1 MTDRLIQ
8 LVNSYICIVFNW
20 PIKKLI
26 HSMQKEK
33 NVMSDLIMGIETSC
47 DETAAAIVED
57 GKKII
62 SNVVASQINIHQKY
76 GGVVPEIAS
85 RKHMEYI
92 IPVIDKALD
101 ESEKKITDLSAIAVT
116 YGPGLIGSL
125 LVGLSVAKAMAYA
138 QNIPLIG
145 INHLEAHI
153 YANFLEHNE
162 IKPPF
167 VCLIVSGGHTSLV
180 YIRNFGEYK
189 LLGQTKDDAAGEAFD
204 KIAKVLDLGYPG
216 GPIIEKLAK
225 EGEPS
230 SIKFPRPL
238 LNDKSYD
245 FSFSGL
251 KTAVVYYIKELKE
264 ENKNIPVSDILAS
277 FQQAVIDV
285 LVKKT
290 IKAALKFKTKQIIL
304 AGGVAA
310 NNSLRREIKEKADL
324 LNIKVFYPSIFLC
337 TDNAA
342 MVASAGYYKFKE
354 NKKSSLN
361 LDAVSRLPLESKY
374 Y

>member
-1 MTDRLIQ
+1 
-8 LVNSYICIVFNW
+8 
-20 PIKKLI
+20 
-26 HSMQKEK
+26 
-33 NVMSDLIMGIETSC
+33 MGIETSC

-101 ESEKKITDLSAIAVT
+101 ESEKEITDLSAIAVT

-153 YANFLEHNE
+153 YANFLEHTE

-167 VCLIVSGGHTSLV
+167 ICLIVSGGHTSLV

-189 LLGQTKDDAAGEAFD
+189 LLGQTKDDAAGEVFD

-216 GPIIEKLAK
+216 GPITERLAK
-225 EGEPS
+225 KGDPS
-230 SIKFPRPL
+230 SIKFPRPI

-251 KTAVVYYIKELKE
+251 KTAVIYYIKELKE
-264 ENKNIPVSDILAS
+264 ENKNIPVGDILAS

-342 MVASAGYYKFKE
+342 MVASVGYYKFKE

>member
-1 MTDRLIQ
+1 M
-8 LVNSYICIVFNW
+8 
-20 PIKKLI
+20 P
-26 HSMQKEK
+26 
-33 NVMSDLIMGIETSC
+33 DLILGIETSC

-62 SNVVASQINIHQKY
+62 SNVVASQISIHQKY

-85 RKHMEYI
+85 RKHMEDI

-101 ESEKKITDLSAIAVT
+101 ESGKKITDLSAIAVT

-145 INHLEAHI
+145 VNHLEAHI

-162 IKPPF
+162 ITPPLI
-167 VCLIVSGGHTSLV
+167 CLIVSGGHTSLV
-180 YIRNFGEYK
+180 YIRHFGEYE
-189 LLGQTKDDAAGEAFD
+189 LLGQTKDDAAGEVFD
-204 KIAKVLDLGYPG
+204 KIAKVLGLDYPG

-225 EGEPS
+225 EGDPS
-230 SIKFPRPL
+230 SIQFPRPI

-251 KTAVVYYIKELKE
+251 KTAVIYHIKKLKK

-277 FQQAVIDV
+277 FQQAVTDV
-285 LVKKT
+285 LVGKT
-290 IKAALKFKTKQIIL
+290 IKAALKFKTKQIVL

-310 NNSLRREIKEKADL
+310 NSSLRREIKEKANL
-324 LNIKVFYPSIFLC
+324 LNIKVFYPSISLC

-361 LDAVSRLPLESKY
+361 LDAVSRLPLERKDY
-374 Y
+374 

>member
-1 MTDRLIQ
+1 
-8 LVNSYICIVFNW
+8 
-20 PIKKLI
+20 
-26 HSMQKEK
+26 
-33 NVMSDLIMGIETSC
+33 MSDLIMGIETSC

-62 SNVVASQINIHQKY
+62 SNIVASQINIHKKY

-101 ESEKKITDLSAIAVT
+101 ESGKKITDLSAIAVT

-125 LVGLSVAKAMAYA
+125 LVGLSVAKAIAYA
-138 QNIPLIG
+138 RNIPLIG

-167 VCLIVSGGHTSLV
+167 ICLIVSGGHTSLV
-180 YIRNFGEYK
+180 YAKYFGEYK
-189 LLGQTKDDAAGEAFD
+189 LLGQTKDDAAGEVFD

-216 GPIIEKLAK
+216 GPITEKLAK
-225 EGEPS
+225 EGNAS

-251 KTAVVYYIKELKE
+251 KTAVIYYIKELKK
-264 ENKNIPVSDILAS
+264 ENKNIPVRDILAS
-277 FQQAVIDV
+277 FQQAAIDV

-290 IKAALKFKTKQIIL
+290 IKAALKFKTKQIVL

-310 NNSLRREIKEKADL
+310 NDSLRREVKEKANL
-324 LNIKVFYPSIFLC
+324 LNIEVFCPSISLC

-361 LDAVSRLPLESKY
+361 LDAVSRLPLVRY
-374 Y
+374 YYQIEEYK

>member
-1 MTDRLIQ
+1 M
-8 LVNSYICIVFNW
+8 
-20 PIKKLI
+20 P
-26 HSMQKEK
+26 
-33 NVMSDLIMGIETSC
+33 DLILGIETSC

-62 SNVVASQINIHQKY
+62 SNVVASQISIHQKY

-85 RKHMEYI
+85 RKHVEFI
-92 IPVIDKALD
+92 IPIIDKALD
-101 ESEKKITDLSAIAVT
+101 ESGKRITDLSAIAVT

-138 QNIPLIG
+138 QNIPFIG

-153 YANFLEHNE
+153 YANLLEHNE

-180 YIRNFGEYK
+180 YVRHFGKYK
-189 LLGQTKDDAAGEAFD
+189 LLGQTKDDAAGEVFD
-204 KIAKVLDLGYPG
+204 KITKVLDLGYPG
-216 GPIIEKLAK
+216 GPITEKLAK
-225 EGEPS
+225 EGDSS
-230 SIKFPRPL
+230 SIQFPRPL

-251 KTAVVYYIKELKE
+251 KTAVIYYIKELKK

-285 LVKKT
+285 LVEKT
-290 IKAALKFKTKQIIL
+290 IKAALKFETKQIIL

-310 NNSLRREIKEKADL
+310 NGLLRKEIKKKANL
-324 LNIKVFYPSIFLC
+324 LNIKVFYPSTFLC

-342 MVASAGYYKFKE
+342 MVASVGYYKFKE
-354 NKKSSLN
+354 NIKSSLS
-361 LDAVSRLPLESKY
+361 LDAVSRLPLEIKN
-374 Y
+374 